1 MKLVTFTAGSGE
13 PRVGAMN
20 ADDTRVVDLAAAD
33 NQPYFATMLD
43 VIEAGDTA
51 VGRAKDIVATVS
63 DATSLALADVALKSP
78 ILVPPQIRDFLCFEE
93 HLLNAFAMLRKK
105 KADAEPDPVAALKRY
120 EEEGAFAPPPLWY
133 DQPLY
138 YKPSRFGVIG
148 TDEDTVWPFFSELM
162 DYEMEFGCWL
172 GKSGKDV
179 TPEQAKDMIFGYSIF
194 NDMSA
199 RDTQAREMP
208 AGFGPGKGKDFET
221 GQIIGPC
228 IVTADAF
235 DPYDAEMIVRIN
247 GEEVSRGQ
255 SGKMYWKFEDCI
267 AHVSRA
273 ETVHPGEFFA
283 SGTVGGGCGLESD
296 RFLAPNDVI
305 ELEVTGIG
313 VLRNRIVRPG

>member
-1 MKLVTFTAGSGE
+1 MKLVTFTAAGGE

-43 VIEAGDTA
+43 VIETGDEA
-51 VGRAKDIVATVS
+51 VGRAKDIVGAATDS
-63 DATSLALADVALKSP
+63 TALPLADVALKSP

-93 HLLNAFAMLRKK
+93 HLLNAFAMLRKN
-105 KADAEPDPVAALKRY
+105 KAAAEPDPEEALKRF
-120 EEEGAFAPPPLWY
+120 EEEGAFAIPQIWY

-148 TDEDTVWPFFSELM
+148 TEDDIQWPFFSEKL
-162 DYEMEFGCWL
+162 DYEMEYGAWI
-172 GKSGKDV
+172 GNPGKDV
-179 TPEQAKDMIFGYSIF
+179 TPEQAKDMIFGYSVY
-194 NDMSA
+194 NDVSA
-199 RDTQAREMP
+199 RDTQAYEMP

-221 GQIIGPC
+221 GNIIGPC

-247 GEEVSRGQ
+247 GEEVSRGH
-255 SGKMYWKFEDCI
+255 SSKMYWTFEDCI

-273 ETVHPGEFFA
+273 ETVHPGEFFC
-283 SGTVGGGCGLESD
+283 SGTVGGGCGLERD
-296 RFLAPNDVI
+296 VYLEPNDVI

-313 VLRNRIVRPG
+313 VLRNRIVRPS